1 LCNSG
6 QINFYQVNK
15 EIGHQGKMQNPIESY
30 KYNPLSI
37 LHEKGHLVQEIPTT
51 FPLSKKLP
59 IFRMIAL
66 AQRGR

>member
-1 LCNSG
+1 MGNSE
-6 QINFYQVNK
+6 QIIFYQISNEVD
-15 EIGHQGKMQNPIESY
+15 HQRKMQNPIESY
-30 KYNPLSI
+30 KWYPLPI

-66 AQRGR
+66 AQRRR